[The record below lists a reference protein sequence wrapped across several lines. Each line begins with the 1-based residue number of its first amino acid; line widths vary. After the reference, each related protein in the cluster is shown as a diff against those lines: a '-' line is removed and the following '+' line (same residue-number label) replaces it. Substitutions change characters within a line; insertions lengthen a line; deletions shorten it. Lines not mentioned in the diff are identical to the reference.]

1 MYQSLSPI
9 IWVIISL
16 GVLFLLERWI
26 HRHMQGI
33 AYLIT
38 GSLQWSVL
46 LYALILFPGVFL
58 HELSHWIMANLL
70 GMRTGRFSVWPSLQ
84 PDGTIRLGYVEF
96 YKTQRV
102 APVRESLI
110 GGAPLIFGI
119 GAILLIGHY
128 VFNANILAQTVATG
142 TPQAIGAALSGVFST
157 ADAWIWLY
165 LLFSISNA
173 MMPSPS
179 DRKAWPLF
187 GVILAILLIILYFA
201 GFRDEMWQALIGP
214 ITNFAGYLL
223 LAFAITIVVDLFFVV
238 VILIFEFIVTKLFGK
253 RIDYSV

>member
-1 MYQSLSPI
+1 MYQSLSPL
-9 IWVIISL
+9 IWVVVSL
-16 GVLFLLERWI
+16 ATLFFLERWI

-33 AYLIT
+33 AYLVT
-38 GSLQWSVL
+38 GSVQWSIMV
-46 LYALILFPGVFL
+46 YALILFPGVFL

-70 GMRTGRFSVWPSLQ
+70 GMRTGRFSVWPALQ

-119 GAILLIGHY
+119 GAILLIGHF
-128 VFNANILAQTVATG
+128 VFQASILADTVITG
-142 TPQAIGAALSGVFST
+142 TPQAMDIALSAIFGT
-157 ADAWIWLY
+157 ADAWLWLY

-179 DRKAWPLF
+179 DRKAWPLLGF
-187 GVILAILLIILYFA
+187 ILAVLFVLLYVA
-201 GFRDEMWQALIGP
+201 GFQDVMWQTLIGP
-214 ITNFAGYLL
+214 INHFASYLL
-223 LAFAITIVVDLFFVV
+223 LAFAITIIVDLFFMLG
-238 VILIFEFIVTKLFGK
+238 ILLVEWIVTKLLGRK
-253 RIDYSV
+253 IDYSL